1 MAQLPERRTA
11 RRVIVGPEHTVR
23 FQVKGHVFRNVRIT
37 NLSDQ
42 GCFAMVNQGHV
53 TLFAQGTPLE
63 DFAFEHP
70 DLALSPILAK
80 VRYVLGG
87 TGDAAGFEFMGVGVH
102 FAGMDEASA
111 RKLGEFLARM
121 A

>member
-1 MAQLPERRTA
+1 RRTA

-53 TLFAQGTPLE
+53 ALFVQGTPLE

-70 DLALSPILAK
+70 DLALGPIVAR

-87 TGDAAGFEFMGVGVH
+87 TGDATFEFMGVGIH

-111 RKLGEFLARM
+111 RTLAEFLARM